1 MNTQVEAIYE
11 KGTLRLLQDV
21 GLDEGERVKVSIVFE
36 KKSADGDSTNA
47 IFDQISALA
56 VSHHDDRFSGENH
69 DDVLY
74 GKRESS

>member
-1 MNTQVEAIYE
+1 MNTQVDAIYE
-11 KGTLRLLQDV
+11 KGNLRLLQDV

-36 KKSADGDSTNA
+36 KKSVDEDSPNA

-56 VSHHDDRFSGENH
+56 VSNADDSFSGKNH
-69 DDVLY
+69 DEVLY